1 MNVDTSN
8 ALPKAYGSYPDYI
21 RLSEEIEQFL
31 KEFKSDSS
39 YDLDDQVA
47 ADFYDRNEEDIELLR
62 EENDINA
69 LPKYQLLMQKI
80 ANRELENITIELDD
94 IIRFESLQNT
104 SYQNGK
110 SLATE
115 ISKNANHFLE
125 LFSRI
130 IDENL
135 PQPTKPINDKD
146 SVLDVIIHQ
155 RRLRTKTL
163 EEEREREIARSNLD
177 PSRTGMDDSNNNNN
191 SNNDNNNNDP
201 TNELN
206 TAHELFPPQLLRR
219 YNLYFKPVTG
229 ATGKVNKPLNIRNVK
244 GNHIGKLIT
253 IRGIVT
259 RVSDVKPSIEVQ
271 AYTCDACG
279 YEIFQ
284 EIKSK
289 TFSPMIDC
297 ESEICKAN
305 RKPGRLFPSTRASK
319 FTPYQDVKIQELAS
333 DVPPGNIPRMLSIH
347 VKGGLVRSMSPG
359 DLVDVSGIFLPQ
371 PYTGFQALKAGLL
384 TETYLE
390 AQNVKQHK
398 RKYENLGLT
407 DEVKAKIEN
416 LRNQDN
422 FYDILASSI
431 APEIFGHLDI
441 KKALLLL
448 LVGGVTKEIGDG
460 MRIRG
465 DINILLMGDP
475 GVAKSQLLKSISKI
489 APRAI
494 YTTGKGSSGVGLT
507 AAVMRDPITDEL
519 ILEGGALVLADNGI
533 CCIDEFDKMDENDR
547 TAIHEVMEQQTIS
560 ISKAGITTTLNART
574 SILAAANP
582 LFGRYNTKI
591 SPNENIN
598 LPAALLSRFDILF
611 LILDKPDLEND
622 IKLAEHVAFV
632 HMFNKHPTNEFET
645 IDEQTMRQYI
655 SIARQYKPV
664 ITKEVNDYV
673 VSIYIKLRQ
682 DSKKNETSKKFFSH
696 TSPRTLLGILR
707 MSQAL
712 ARIRF
717 SNIVEINDIDEALRL
732 INIAKN
738 SLYDDNNEIEETS
751 QEKIFTIIKEFI
763 SNEMQSTKSKIVSM
777 KRLHEIC
784 IMKNFTESE
793 INECIEKYQL
803 LNIWQ
808 VIDNGENLTLIDVG
822 GIDEDDELFDTNISF
837 DDNDD
842 DEEDKRNTSQQDVD
856 MS

>member
-177 PSRTGMDDSNNNNN
+177 PSRTGIDDSNNNNN

-465 DINILLMGDP
+465 DINI
-475 GVAKSQLLKSISKI
+475 
-489 APRAI
+489 
-494 YTTGKGSSGVGLT
+494 Y
-507 AAVMRDPITDEL
+507 
-519 ILEGGALVLADNGI
+519 
-533 CCIDEFDKMDENDR
+533 
-547 TAIHEVMEQQTIS
+547 
-560 ISKAGITTTLNART
+560 
-574 SILAAANP
+574 
-582 LFGRYNTKI
+582 
-591 SPNENIN
+591 
-598 LPAALLSRFDILF
+598 
-611 LILDKPDLEND
+611 
-622 IKLAEHVAFV
+622 
-632 HMFNKHPTNEFET
+632 
-645 IDEQTMRQYI
+645 
-655 SIARQYKPV
+655 
-664 ITKEVNDYV
+664 
-673 VSIYIKLRQ
+673 
-682 DSKKNETSKKFFSH
+682 
-696 TSPRTLLGILR
+696 
-707 MSQAL
+707 
-712 ARIRF
+712 
-717 SNIVEINDIDEALRL
+717 
-732 INIAKN
+732 
-738 SLYDDNNEIEETS
+738 
-751 QEKIFTIIKEFI
+751 
-763 SNEMQSTKSKIVSM
+763 
-777 KRLHEIC
+777 
-784 IMKNFTESE
+784 
-793 INECIEKYQL
+793 
-803 LNIWQ
+803 
-808 VIDNGENLTLIDVG
+808 
-822 GIDEDDELFDTNISF
+822 
-837 DDNDD
+837 
-842 DEEDKRNTSQQDVD
+842 
-856 MS
+856 